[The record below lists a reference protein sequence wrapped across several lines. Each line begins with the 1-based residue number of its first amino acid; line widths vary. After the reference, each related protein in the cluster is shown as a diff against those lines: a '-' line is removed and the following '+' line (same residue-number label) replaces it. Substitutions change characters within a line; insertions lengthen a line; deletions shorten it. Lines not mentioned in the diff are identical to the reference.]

1 MINNCP
7 GCGQTPQGPHRP
19 DCPTVLLAEQF
30 YSSTNLKPGPVFEKN
45 EAEYRRVWLEVA
57 MRLFVDPSPNALPTI
72 GHCFSAADAFLAEL
86 KKRDN
91 QKES

>member
-30 YSSTNLKPGPVFEKN
+30 YSAPNLKQQQGAQVLEMPKD
-45 EAEYRRVWLEVA
+45 EAEYRRVWLEIALRTYVNGDCTIA
-57 MRLFVDPSPNALPTI
+57 LSFDNANR
-72 GHCFSAADAFLAEL
+72 FLAEL
-86 KKRDN
+86 KKRDGT
-91 QKES
+91 